1 MVAAVSLFF
10 GLFLGEG
17 PSKLFR
23 DSDTGWHIRNGESLL
38 AGNALPRTDPYSFSK
53 SGQPWFAWEWG
64 ADVITGAAHQWNGLP
79 GVALLYASLSAGCVW
94 LWFRLHWMMG
104 GNFFLACA
112 MASPL
117 LTTLQLHYL
126 ARPHVFG
133 WLFSGIALALME
145 GRGQRFGAWQTA
157 GFLVFG
163 ALWAN
168 VHASF
173 YFLPAIALLYAASA
187 VLRRWVWGEPA
198 DSVWYALAAA
208 CSLAGTFANPY
219 GWGLHSH
226 VLQYLGNGELLAR
239 IGEFQSFNF
248 HAEGAIPVLVTV
260 LLAMAGGVLALERR
274 RPEHFLLALGM
285 AALALRSARALPLL
299 ALLVLPL
306 ANGAISAALER
317 ANLRHSLRRHL
328 DAFLAY
334 SGRLRVLEGR
344 CGGYLMAPL
353 MVLLAFVILRSPA
366 MAAQTGF
373 PAKEFPVTAAAALD
387 SLPEGIRLLAPDK
400 FGGYL
405 IYRFQGRRK
414 VFFDGRSDFYGVAFM
429 KEYIRL
435 IEARPGWRGQ
445 VEQFGFDYA
454 LLPNNYSLVEGLR
467 QWGWQQVY
475 RDETATLLRK

>member
-1 MVAAVSLFF
+1 
-10 GLFLGEG
+10 
-17 PSKLFR
+17 
-23 DSDTGWHIRNGESLL
+23 
-38 AGNALPRTDPYSFSK
+38 
-53 SGQPWFAWEWG
+53 
-64 ADVITGAAHQWNGLP
+64 
-79 GVALLYASLSAGCVW
+79 
-94 LWFRLHWMMG
+94 
-104 GNFFLACA
+104 
-112 MASPL
+112 
-117 LTTLQLHYL
+117 
-126 ARPHVFG
+126 
-133 WLFSGIALALME
+133 
-145 GRGQRFGAWQTA
+145 
-157 GFLVFG
+157 
-163 ALWAN
+163 
-168 VHASF
+168 
-173 YFLPAIALLYAASA
+173 
-187 VLRRWVWGEPA
+187 
-198 DSVWYALAAA
+198 
-208 CSLAGTFANPY
+208 
-219 GWGLHSH
+219 
-226 VLQYLGNGELLAR
+226 
-239 IGEFQSFNF
+239 
-248 HAEGAIPVLVTV
+248 
-260 LLAMAGGVLALERR
+260 
-274 RPEHFLLALGM
+274 
-285 AALALRSARALPLL
+285 
-299 ALLVLPL
+299 LVLPL

-435 IEARPGWRGQ
+435 IEARPGWREQ